1 MPTHRRSPAPDEDR
15 ARREQRRLAAAEL
28 FARGQRP
35 AEVARQLGVSRQA
48 ATRWRGVWTSGGSQ
62 ALRSKGPSG
71 PAPRLSDQDLERV
84 EQALLQGARAHGF
97 TGDLWT
103 LARIATVIERLTG
116 VGLHPGYVWVVLR
129 ERLGWSVQRP
139 RRYAAERDEVAI
151 QRWVALD
158 WPRIRQTPNGAKP
171 DLSSLTNPA

>member
-1 MPTHRRSPAPDEDR
+1 MPPNRRRFTLAKDR
-15 ARREQRRLAAAEL
+15 ARREQRRLAAAGL

-48 ATRWRGVWTSGGSQ
+48 ATRWRAAWTSGGSQ
-62 ALRSKGPSG
+62 ALHSKGPSG

-139 RRYAAERDEVAI
+139 RRHAAERDEAAI
-151 QRWVALD
+151 QRWVATD
-158 WPRIRQTPNGAKP
+158 WPRIRQTPNDAKP
-171 DLSSLTNPA
+171 DLSSAMNPA